1 MEETGSG
8 NTEFSSAMSTILASV
23 SSMAGKYPEVNDF
36 VCEFL
41 PAYGK
46 TLDELQSDK

>member
-1 MEETGSG
+1 MAET
-8 NTEFSSAMSTILASV
+8 
-23 SSMAGKYPEVNDF
+23 YPEVNDF

-46 TLDELQSDK
+46 TLDDLQQI